1 MAYGHGVVL
10 LMGWVFA
17 ASAVAAESDEV
28 EAIRAQLA
36 AAMASSDYAQ
46 KQCPHLEIDNQA
58 MAELTQRSGLTA
70 AELRETEDYQ
80 EQRDVI
86 ASMASGKQAG
96 MICMALPMA
105 HGGYARGIIQVR

>member
-1 MAYGHGVVL
+1 MKYWNCVAL
-10 LMGWVFA
+10 LTGLVFVS
-17 ASAVAAESDEV
+17 SAVAAESDEV

-46 KQCPHLEIDNQA
+46 KKCPNLELDLQA

-70 AELRETEDYQ
+70 AELRKTEDYE

-105 HGGYARGIIQVR
+105 HGGYASGLIEAR